1 MNVSDLVAL
10 PFQWGSAIRGKR
22 FFHPL
27 GVVAKGSLQRIA
39 RDGEGLP
46 IPTSDVV
53 ARFSKATGTPGGLPD
68 FMGLALRVDCGTGPW
83 DILLVSAGSGVVTRA
98 VALRPVTSWSGH
110 DMTTLMPLSY
120 DGKKWW
126 LRARIDTGL
135 DGAGLSLD
143 DIEQRIQNGGV
154 DVTLDQACGSSDF
167 RELGSLSL
175 TKVVE
180 LPPGQD
186 VSFDPVLNTAPG
198 VKLFPG
204 WLADLRASAYAR
216 SRGGREAHDHGGRQ

>member
-10 PFQWGSAIRGKR
+10 PFQWGSALRGKR

-27 GVVAKGSLQRIA
+27 GVVATGSVQRTA
-39 RDGEGLP
+39 PDGEGLP
-46 IPTSDVV
+46 IPSSDLV

-68 FMGLALRVDCGTGPW
+68 FIGLALRVDGGSGPW
-83 DILLVSAGSGVVTRA
+83 DILLVSAGSGVLTRA

-110 DMTTLMPLSY
+110 HMTTLMPLSY
-120 DGKKWW
+120 GGRKWW
-126 LRARIDTGL
+126 LRARIDTGI

-143 DIEQRIQNGGV
+143 DVRRQVANGGV
-154 DVTLDQACGSSDF
+154 EVTLDQACGSSGF
-167 RELGSLSL
+167 HELGRLTL

-180 LPPGQD
+180 LQPGQD

-198 VKLFPG
+198 VKLYPG

-216 SRGGREAHDHGGRQ
+216 SRDGREAHGAVTGG

>member
-10 PFQWGSAIRGKR
+10 PFQWGSAARGKR

-27 GVVAKGSLQRIA
+27 GVVATGSLRRTA
-39 RDGEGLP
+39 PDGEGLP

-53 ARFSKATGTPGGLPD
+53 GRFSKATGTPGGLPD
-68 FMGLALRVDCGTGPW
+68 FIGLALRVDSGVGPW
-83 DILLVSAGSGVVTRA
+83 DILLVSAGSGVLTRA
-98 VALRPVTSWSGH
+98 VALRPVASWSGH

-120 DGKKWW
+120 GGKKWW
-126 LRARIDTGL
+126 LRGRIDTGVR
-135 DGAGLSLD
+135 GAGLSLD
-143 DIEQRIQNGGV
+143 DIRQQVEDGGV
-154 DVTLDQACGSSDF
+154 DVALDQACGSSAF
-167 RELGSLSL
+167 RELGRLSL
-175 TKVVE
+175 TKMVE

-198 VKLFPG
+198 VKLYPG

-216 SRGGREAHDHGGRQ
+216 SRDGREAHGSGDRQ